1 MARSLVRIELAF
13 VSEEDPDQTAERIR
27 EAVSLIVGRDA
38 LEDFRI
44 RSMPLDPRR
53 DHLRPVD

>member
-1 MARSLVRIELAF
+1 MARQLVRIELAF
-13 VSEEDPDQTAERIR
+13 VSEDDAGQVSERIR
-27 EAVSLIVGRDA
+27 ESVAMIVGRDA

-44 RSMPLDPRR
+44 RTMPLDKKR